1 MKKKNQTYKDYLSNL
16 LSFIESKDEVPPYNV
31 DKILT
36 EAGYKPDEEGKKFQA
51 VANKSAANSP
61 HNWRNR
67 ARNAHEGAKASY
79 LKKISVAKTHRLRS
93 ELIDAIN
100 TLLSQQNLKI
110 AFAHRNFSDQTD
122 EDLESLLD
130 QLEYI
135 ASQKD
140 KDSNE

>member
-1 MKKKNQTYKDYLSNL
+1 MNKKNKTYKEYLSNL
-16 LSFIESKDEVPPYNV
+16 LSFIESKDKVPPYDV
-31 DKILT
+31 DQILT

-67 ARNAHEGAKASY
+67 AHNAHEGAKADY
-79 LKKISVAKTHRLRS
+79 LKKNSVAKTHRSRS

-110 AFAHRNFSDQTD
+110 AFAHRNFSDQTA
-122 EDLESLLD
+122 EDLESLLK

-135 ASQKD
+135 ASQKN
-140 KDSNE
+140 KDSDE

>member
-67 ARNAHEGAKASY
+67 ARNAHEGAKAEY
-79 LKKISVAKTHRLRS
+79 LKKETVAKSHRSRS

-110 AFAHRNFSDQTD
+110 AFAHRNFSNQTT

-135 ASQKD
+135 ASQKN
-140 KDSNE
+140 KDSDE